1 MKKSGQRLMM
11 EAKTECER
19 IAEGSF
25 TPVVFERYELIGG
38 EKGICWGYPSE
49 TSTGR
54 TCIVW
59 THSSF
64 KELNK

>member
-11 EAKTECER
+11 EAKIECQR
-19 IAEGSF
+19 VAEGSF

-49 TSTGR
+49 TVNGR
-54 TCIVW
+54 GCIIW

-64 KELNK
+64 KRANK